1 MPIPNHVPGRA
12 AITRGLATAAFLFL
26 AIPSLSQEREP
37 LEVYQARRQALQ
49 TKLSD
54 GLIVLYGT
62 RENEGS
68 EAYHLFHQ
76 ENHFYYLTGY
86 GQPGAALLLAPGIA
100 NRKAARLDEAPLP
113 ARDTLFLPARDPKQE
128 QWTGPRPDPNDP
140 DMAARTGFTAVRS
153 ADELP
158 KKLESLIRQ
167 YHVIYT
173 LLPSPHGS
181 EIESFVER
189 EDVERLKKIAPAAEI
204 RDLRRAVDSLRQVKS
219 EGEVKRIER
228 AVGCTMEG
236 LQAAAREL
244 RPELYEYEIA
254 ALIKYTFERN
264 GCRGLAFDPIVGS
277 GIRSTIL
284 HYTENSAR
292 MEAGDLVVTDVGAEY
307 SQYASDVT
315 RTFPVNGHFTPR
327 QREIYEVVLGA
338 QKAALAA
345 IKPGMKITGHSPDS
359 LFQIAYQYI
368 NTHGKDLHGQPLGKY
383 FIHGLS
389 HHVGLDVHDPG
400 DPARPL
406 EPGMI
411 ITVEPGIYIPEEKIG
426 VRIED
431 MALVT
436 KDGYVLLTAKLP
448 RDADEIERWL
458 QK

>member
-1 MPIPNHVPGRA
+1 MT
-12 AITRGLATAAFLFL
+12 TRVLTTAVIAAFLLL
-26 AIPSLSQEREP
+26 AIPAVSQDREP
-37 LEVYQARRQALQ
+37 LEVYQARRQALEA
-49 TKLSD
+49 KISD
-54 GLIVLYGT
+54 GLVVLYGT

-76 ENHFYYLTGY
+76 ENHFYYLSGY
-86 GQPGAALLLAPGIA
+86 NLPGAALLLAPRVTD
-100 NRKAARLDEAPLP
+100 RKASLLEESPPP
-113 ARDTLFLPARDPKQE
+113 ASDTLFLPARDPKQE

-140 DMAARTGFTAVRS
+140 EMSARTGFAAVRP

-158 KKLESLIRQ
+158 KKIENLIRQ

-181 EIESFVER
+181 EIDSFTER
-189 EDVERLKKIAPAAEI
+189 ENVEKLKKIAPAAEI
-204 RDLRRAVDSLRQVKS
+204 RDLRRVIDALRQVKS
-219 EGEVKRIER
+219 EGELKRIER
-228 AVGCTMEG
+228 AVGCTVDG

-277 GIRSTIL
+277 GIRSTVL

-292 MEAGDLVVTDVGAEY
+292 MESGNLVVTDVGAEY

-315 RTFPVNGHFTPR
+315 RTFPVNGRFTPR

-338 QKAALAA
+338 QNAALAA
-345 IKPGMKITGHSPDS
+345 IKPGMKITGRSPDS

-400 DPARPL
+400 DTARPL

-411 ITVEPGIYIPEEKIG
+411 ITIEPGIYIPEEKIG

-436 KDGYVLLTAKLP
+436 QDGYVLLTAKLP
-448 RDADEIERWL
+448 RDADEIESWL
-458 QK
+458 KK